1 MPRIDI
7 VDTLNTIIRLQADVI
22 DELFILLMQH
32 ISVSEAN
39 NLPVIKRINEAAALR
54 ADIKE
59 YE

>member
-32 ISVSEAN
+32 ITVSEAN

-54 ADIKE
+54 ADIIE
-59 YE
+59 N